1 MSNSQVNL
9 LRKQVGKDGRIVH
22 LPVDGGAH
30 IYEGTMVSQL
40 TATGMLCPT
49 STANAGAC
57 IGVATHESDNSAGGA
72 SDGDKRCAVE
82 TDRVFIFANASDSG
96 DECSEATLFG
106 DPVYAYDD
114 HTVQD
119 NDEGGTLKR
128 AGFFMGM
135 EPDGNVRVYI
145 PPTLAFAQATASDV
159 GALTYAAV
167 AGTATND
174 TLEALPDPTDTPA
187 DADALR
193 DDIVATLLPP
203 LRNNFRDVASQI
215 NEIRAALQAAGLMA

>member
-1 MSNSQVNL
+1 MSNTSVNL
-9 LRKQVGKDGRIVH
+9 DPKPVGKDGRIYH
-22 LPVDGGAH
+22 LPVDGGSH
-30 IYEGTMVSQL
+30 IYKGTMVAQL
-40 TATGMLCPT
+40 STGMLVPG
-49 STANAGAC
+49 STASSGNC
-57 IGVATHESDNSAGGA
+57 IGVAQHEQNNTGSDA
-72 SDGDKRCAVE
+72 DKYCVVE
-82 TDRVFIFANASDSG
+82 TERVYIFANSSDSG
-96 DECSEATLFG
+96 DACSAATLIG
-106 DPVYAYDD
+106 APVYMLDD

-128 AGFFMGM
+128 AGYFMGM
-135 EPDGNVRVYI
+135 EPDGGVRVLVL
-145 PPTLAFAQATASDV
+145 PTAAPAVAADV
-159 GALTYAAV
+159 GALTYTDV

-174 TLEALPDPTDTPA
+174 TLEALPDPTNTPA